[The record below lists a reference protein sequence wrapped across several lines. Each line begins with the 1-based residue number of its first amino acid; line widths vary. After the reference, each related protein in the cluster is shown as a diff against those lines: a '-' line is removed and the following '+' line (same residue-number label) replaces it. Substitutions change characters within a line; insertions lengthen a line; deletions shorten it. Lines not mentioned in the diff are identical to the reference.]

1 MPLCTVAIPVFN
13 RPSLIRH
20 AIDSAMAQDVD
31 GLEVLVVDNCSTD
44 NTWDVLQEYRDERL
58 RLVRNSENLGLV
70 GNMNRCLE
78 LASGRYLRFLCSDD
92 RLVTGT
98 LQSELD
104 LMERHPEV
112 VLLSGRNQL
121 VDEEDR
127 VQGTLGG
134 HLGSG
139 IYKGGEAGYALL
151 WYQAHYGYNPFNY
164 PSGVLLRRDAAIKA
178 GGFDKNLGV
187 MLDLDYFLRVLRF
200 GDLAIWDGMS
210 AEILVHSNQEAT
222 VLGDAVQMTDLFQ
235 ITESYRDLLLEKGAY
250 SRLRRQFAG
259 ISFGLA
265 IRHMIRG
272 RTAAGRSHFKLL
284 KRQGVS
290 WPGMT
295 SGLLL
300 VLSLRLL
307 RMVTSE
313 PILPDAFRRSVRP
326 L

>member
-20 AIDSAMAQDVD
+20 AIDSALAQDVD

-44 NTWDVLQEYRDERL
+44 NTWDVLQGYRDERL
-58 RLVRNSENLGLV
+58 RLVRNSENIGLV

-98 LQSELD
+98 LQSELA

-112 VLLSGRNQL
+112 VLLSGRNKL

-127 VQGTLGG
+127 VQEILGG
-134 HLGSG
+134 HLRSG

-164 PSGVLLRRDAAIKA
+164 PSGVLLRFDAAIKA
-178 GGFDKNLGV
+178 GGFDKSLGV
-187 MLDLDYFLRVLRF
+187 MLDLDYFLRVLQF
-200 GDLAIWDGMS
+200 GDLAIWDGIS

-235 ITESYRDLLLEKGAY
+235 ITESYRDLLLGKGDY
-250 SRLRRQFAG
+250 SRLRHQFAG

-265 IRHMIRG
+265 IRHIIRG
-272 RTAAGRSHFKLL
+272 RIAASRSHFKLL

-290 WPGMT
+290 WPGMI
-295 SGLLL
+295 SGLLR